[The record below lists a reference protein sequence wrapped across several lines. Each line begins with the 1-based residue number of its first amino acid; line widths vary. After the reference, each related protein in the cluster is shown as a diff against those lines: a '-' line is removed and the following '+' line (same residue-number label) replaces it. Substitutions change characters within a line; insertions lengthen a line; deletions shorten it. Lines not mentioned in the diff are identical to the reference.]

1 MMSDAS
7 NKGDPVD
14 SKRAYGF
21 CTIWMGGPVIA
32 SAKKLDHSSSAT
44 AANEYMAISNATK
57 YGIWLRQL
65 LTEMD
70 LKELVVDPT
79 IVFADNNSAN
89 QWCRD
94 DKVTQGN
101 MWILQ
106 SYHFVKEMTDPKVN
120 AIDVKYVNTKYNLAD
135 LFTKGVSKEVLEQLS
150 PYLIGQQPIK
160 SLLKLIQDQ
169 GGQSQ

>member
-1 MMSDAS
+1 MYQHKNDGITFSSDGNKIPFMMSDAS

-89 QWCRD
+89 QWCQD

-101 MWILQ
+101 MWIAELSLCQ
-106 SYHFVKEMTDPKVN
+106 RNDR
-120 AIDVKYVNTKYNLAD
+120 
-135 LFTKGVSKEVLEQLS
+135 SK
-150 PYLIGQQPIK
+150 
-160 SLLKLIQDQ
+160 
-169 GGQSQ
+169 